1 MLIKLIWGG
10 GFRVF
15 VVSQM
20 DLIDNTATREF
31 RVGIHNEKHFYTL
44 AEYIHFGQQYGDI
57 FHPIKYILHIY
68 IMIYVN
74 HN

>member
-31 RVGIHNEKHFYTL
+31 QVGIHNANKFIPLQRVY
-44 AEYIHFGQQYGDI
+44 A
-57 FHPIKYILHIY
+57 
-68 IMIYVN
+68 V
-74 HN
+74 